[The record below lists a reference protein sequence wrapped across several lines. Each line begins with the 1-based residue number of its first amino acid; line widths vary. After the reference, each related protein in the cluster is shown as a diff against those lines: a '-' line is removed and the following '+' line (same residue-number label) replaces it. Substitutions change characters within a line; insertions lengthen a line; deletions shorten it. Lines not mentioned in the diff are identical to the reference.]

1 MRLDNLEIIRLE
13 RLIFQNQDEFS
24 RYWLGLSHPVG
35 FKDQEYN
42 MVYIQVVKN
51 GLCDQSI
58 SSRFKELK
66 KEDGE
71 IPKSTSNWKY
81 QFKMIATLNHYL
93 LNEVIIKYHF
103 LSGKK
108 AAEQH
113 YDNSILSDENAGS
126 SIVQKIIELLL
137 GVTSDSSSYWY
148 QEAKDNTNNLMSLW
162 FSYK

>member
-1 MRLDNLEIIRLE
+1 MRLDNLEIIRLK
-13 RLIFQNQDEFS
+13 RIISQNQDVFS
-24 RYWLGLSHPVG
+24 GFRLDLSHPVG

-51 GLCDQSI
+51 GLCDKSI
-58 SSRFKELK
+58 SSRFEELK

-71 IPKSTSNWKY
+71 IPKSTANWKY
-81 QFKMIATLNHYL
+81 QFYMRATLNPYS
-93 LNEVIIKYHF
+93 LNEVVIKYHF

-113 YDNSILSDENAGS
+113 YDNSILSDEKAGS

-148 QEAKDNTNNLMSLW
+148 QEAGDNTNNLMNLW